1 MSEEVSRE
9 IQKLEARLESLIK
22 SEKVFVDE
30 LRRCVEKFRDLNV
43 KTSEIRFDHD
53 SIEEWMKLRLEAIRA
68 LSEAL
73 KKAGKAEHARSHLL
87 ESYAALILALEL
99 GLSSQKSPS

>member
-1 MSEEVSRE
+1 MSEDMSRE

-22 SEKVFVDE
+22 SEETFVDE

-53 SIEEWMKLRLEAIRA
+53 SNEEWMKLRLEAIRA

-87 ESYAALILALEL
+87 ESYAALILALEFE
-99 GLSSQKSPS
+99 LSRQKSPS

>member
-1 MSEEVSRE
+1 MSRE

-22 SEKVFVDE
+22 SEEVFVDE
-30 LRRCVEKFRDLNV
+30 LRRCVEKFRDLDV
-43 KTSEIRFDHD
+43 KTSEIRFVHD

-73 KKAGKAEHARSHLL
+73 NKAGKAEHARSHLL
-87 ESYAALILALEL
+87 ESYAALILVLEFE
-99 GLSSQKSPS
+99 LSRQKSPG

>member
-1 MSEEVSRE
+1 MSRE

-22 SEKVFVDE
+22 SEESFVDE
-30 LRRCVEKFRDLNV
+30 LRRCVETFRDLNV
-43 KTSEIRFDHD
+43 KTSRTPFHPDIHK
-53 SIEEWMKLRLEAIRA
+53 EWMKLRLEAIRA

-87 ESYAALILALEL
+87 ESYSALILALEFE
-99 GLSSQKSPS
+99 LSRQKSPS